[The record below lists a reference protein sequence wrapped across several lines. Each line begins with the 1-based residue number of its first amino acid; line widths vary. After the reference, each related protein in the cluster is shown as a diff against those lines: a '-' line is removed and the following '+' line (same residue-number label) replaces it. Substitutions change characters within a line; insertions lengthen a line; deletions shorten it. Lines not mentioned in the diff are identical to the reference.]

1 MLLGLCTGRVY
12 WGKASTMIAN
22 EGLEYWHFVVD
33 FSILGGLACSLL
45 FTPAIGAIAHW
56 FCKKRGTATGIAACG
71 GSCGGVIFPLMLT
84 SLLPRIGWAW
94 STRVLGLIFVLLC
107 TLSVCL
113 TRSRLPPKRGST
125 IWPDFRIF
133 LDGSGAFALA
143 TAGTFFMEF
152 GLFVPLTYITP
163 YALASGTIDR
173 TFSFQLLAIFNG
185 ASCFGRFSP
194 GFLADKWGR
203 YNTML
208 VANAACIATVFG
220 LWLPAH
226 GNVGLVIAFAVLFGF
241 ASGSNISLT
250 PICIGQLCGTEEYGR
265 YYATAYTVVSFSS
278 LTGIPI
284 AGLLINAGGGSYS
297 YAILFTGLCYCA
309 SFVCF
314 ACVRVGRCGWDPRK
328 VF

>member
-1 MLLGLCTGRVY
+1 MDRAKLQLTNA
-12 WGKASTMIAN
+12 KSPS
-22 EGLEYWHFVVD
+22 EYWHFILD
-33 FSILGGLACSLL
+33 FSIVGGFGCSLL

-56 FCKKRGTATGIAACG
+56 FNKNRGAATGIACLG
-71 GSCGGVIFPLMLT
+71 GSFGGVIFPLMLT
-84 SLLPRIGWAW
+84 SLFPRIGWAW
-94 STRVLGLIFVLLC
+94 STRILGFIFLLLC
-107 TLSVCL
+107 ILAVAF
-113 TRSRLPPKRGST
+113 TRSRLPPKRGGT
-125 IWPDFRIF
+125 VWPDFRIF

-163 YALASGTIDR
+163 YALAYGIDR

-185 ASCFGRFSP
+185 ASCFGRFTP
-194 GFLADKWGR
+194 GFLADKFGR

-208 VANAACIATVFG
+208 VANAACIVMVFA
-220 LWLPAH
+220 LWLPAQ

-250 PICIGQLCGTEEYGR
+250 PICIGQLCDTEEYGR

-284 AGLLINAGGGSYS
+284 AGALINAAGGSYVGV
-297 YAILFTGLCYCA
+297 ILFTGLCYCV
-309 SFVCF
+309 SFVLF
-314 ACVRVGRCGWDPRK
+314 ACVRVRRCGWNPRA